1 MPTTP
6 PDIPAAEP
14 EDPYAAV
21 RTRKY
26 AVLLL
31 MAAVLGVPVSAIAFG
46 FLALVSELQSLT
58 YTELPKALGFAA
70 TPSWWPVPLLGVAGL
85 LVGLVVRRLPGGGGH
100 RPAEGLVSTGAP
112 PAADL
117 PGIVLAALVSLG
129 VGAVLGPEAP
139 LIALGGGLAVWAA
152 GRVKRDLPPDARAL
166 VGASGSFA
174 AVSAL
179 LGSPLLGA
187 FLLME
192 VAGLAGPMLGVV
204 LVPGL
209 LSAGIGALMFTGLG
223 SWTGLGTY
231 SLALGEVPSA
241 ATPDAAGFGWALVLG
256 VAAAFTGA
264 GIRRLSL
271 ALQERVERRTVVA
284 TAVMGLVVGALALVY
299 AETSGKDGSE
309 VLYSGEHELGHL
321 LSAGAEYSVGALVLL
336 IVCKSLAYCASLSCF
351 RGGPVF
357 PAMFVG
363 AVGGIALSHLPGL
376 HLTAGFAMG
385 VGAMCVAMLRLPMTS
400 VLLAT
405 LLLGREGLTVMP
417 LVIVSVVVAYV
428 VTLRLTPAPVDRDGA
443 RTGAT

>member
-6 PDIPAAEP
+6 PVTPLPAP

-26 AVLLL
+26 AGLLL

-58 YTELPKALGFAA
+58 YTELPKALGFDA

-139 LIALGGGLAVWAA
+139 LIALGGLAVWAA
-152 GRVKRDLPPDARAL
+152 GRVKRDLTPDARSL

-209 LSAGIGALMFTGLG
+209 LSAGIGALIFTGLG

-231 SLALGEVPSA
+231 SLTLGEVPPA

-256 VAAAFTGA
+256 VAAALAGA

-271 ALQERVERRTVVA
+271 VLQERVERRTVVA

-321 LSAGAEYSVGALVLL
+321 LSASAEYSVGALVLL
-336 IVCKSLAYCASLSCF
+336 IICKSLAYCASLSCF

-363 AVGGIALSHLPGL
+363 AVGGVALSHLPGL
-376 HLTAGFAMG
+376 PLTAGFAMG

-417 LVIVSVVVAYV
+417 LVIVAVVAAYV
-428 VTLRLTPAPVDRDGA
+428 VTLRLTPASADRNGVRPEA
-443 RTGAT
+443 G

>member
-1 MPTTP
+1 MPPTP
-6 PDIPAAEP
+6 PGPPTDAPG
-14 EDPYAAV
+14 DPYAPV
-21 RTRKY
+21 RTRRY
-26 AVLLL
+26 AGLLL
-31 MAAVLGVPVSAIAFG
+31 MAALLGVPISAIAFG

-58 YTELPKALGFAA
+58 YTELPKALGFEG

-112 PAADL
+112 AAVDL
-117 PGIVLAALVSLG
+117 PGIALAALVSLG

-152 GRVKRDLPPDARAL
+152 GRVKRDLPPQARAL

-192 VAGLAGPMLGVV
+192 VSGLAGPMLGVA

-209 LSAGIGALMFTGLG
+209 LSAGIGALIFTGLG

-231 SLALGEVPSA
+231 SLSLGDVPA
-241 ATPDAAGFGWALVLG
+241 AAGPGVAEFGWALVIG
-256 VAAAFTGA
+256 VAAAFAGT
-264 GIRRLSL
+264 GIRRLAL
-271 ALQERVERRTVVA
+271 ALQKRVERRTVVA
-284 TAVMGLVVGALALVY
+284 TAVMGLVIGGLALAY
-299 AETSGKDGSE
+299 AETSGREGSE
-309 VLYSGEHELGHL
+309 VLYSGEHALGHL
-321 LSAGAEYSVGALVLL
+321 LAESAEYSVGALLML

-363 AVGGIALSHLPGL
+363 AVGGLALSQLPGL
-376 HLTAGFAMG
+376 HPTAGFAMG
-385 VGAMCVAMLRLPMTS
+385 IGAMCVAMLRLPMTS

-405 LLLGREGLTVMP
+405 LLLGKEGLTVMP

-428 VTLRLTPAPVDRDGA
+428 ITLRLTPAPVDRAGPEA
-443 RTGAT
+443 V

>member
-1 MPTTP
+1 MPPTP
-6 PDIPAAEP
+6 PGSPVDAP
-14 EDPYAAV
+14 EDPYAPV
-21 RTRKY
+21 RTRRY
-26 AVLLL
+26 AGLLL
-31 MAAVLGVPVSAIAFG
+31 MAALLGVPVSALAFG

-58 YTELPKALGFAA
+58 YTELPKALGFEG

-112 PAADL
+112 APVDL
-117 PGIVLAALVSLG
+117 PGVVLAALVSLG
-129 VGAVLGPEAP
+129 AGAVLGPEAP
-139 LIALGGGLAVWAA
+139 LIALGGGVAVWAA
-152 GRVKRDLPPDARAL
+152 NRLRPGLAPEARAL

-192 VAGLAGPMLGVV
+192 AAGLAGPMLGVV

-209 LSAGIGALMFTGLG
+209 LSAGVGALIFTGLG

-231 SLALGEVPSA
+231 SLQLGEVPRA
-241 ATPDAAGFGWALVLG
+241 ADPDVAGFGWALVLG
-256 VAAAFTGA
+256 VAAAFAGV
-264 GIRRLSL
+264 GIRRLAL
-271 ALQERVERRTVVA
+271 ALQKRVERRTAAA
-284 TAVMGLVVGALALVY
+284 TAVLGLAVGALALVY
-299 AETSGKDGSE
+299 AQTSGREGSE
-309 VLYSGEHELGHL
+309 VLYSGEHALGGL
-321 LSAGAEYSVGALVLL
+321 LSGSAAYSVGALLLL

-417 LVIVSVVVAYV
+417 LVIVAVVVAYV
-428 VTLRLTPAPVDRDGA
+428 VTLRLTPVPVD
-443 RTGAT
+443 TGGPEAV